1 MVESWKF
8 KPPESGSA
16 VEVLEL
22 IGPDAL
28 SVLYN
33 ELLAKKQ
40 AWLARLLADGE

>member
-8 KPPESGSA
+8 KPLDSGSA

-33 ELLAKKQ
+33 ELLAEKQ
-40 AWLARLLADGE
+40 AWLTRLLAGGE